1 MLLQGGGQ
9 SAPILTLTVIP
20 SLPLAPALILTLTP
34 YQVDVGA
41 SEVCV
46 QIRLRDGTY
55 YSRTYA
61 KQTLVAVAK
70 AVSGRPTRTWD
81 TPPDPVLASRSVP
94 NLT

>member
-9 SAPILTLTVIP
+9 IAPTLTLTVIL
-20 SLPLAPALILTLTP
+20 SLTLALALILTLTP

-61 KQTLVAVAK
+61 KRTLVAVAK
-70 AVSGRPTRTWD
+70 AVSDRPTPTWD
-81 TPPDPVLASRSVP
+81 TPPDPVLASRSIP
-94 NLT
+94 YLT